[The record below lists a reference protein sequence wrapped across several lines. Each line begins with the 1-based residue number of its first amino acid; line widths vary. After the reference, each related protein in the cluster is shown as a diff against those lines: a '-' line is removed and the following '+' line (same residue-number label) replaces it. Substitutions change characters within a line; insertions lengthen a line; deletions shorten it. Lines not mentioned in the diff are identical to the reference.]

1 MKLEL
6 MLCDASAQA
15 DVLTGIWQTNYGS
28 PSVGCFLN
36 GRFQISANVIFV
48 SQSWDTV
55 VMDILLGAR
64 MYRLRGGEPA
74 ALNITVFTNVEDG
87 EFRRT
92 VLHRIIQ
99 HTRNN
104 GSAVHIALRR
114 NPGNPEEAA
123 FCSQVAQYASQL
135 LQRRKANIM
144 EQKLYELECPS
155 FDAFLQDHEKIRRT
169 ADSRSSALDF
179 AHPVDANIIRILDSP
194 LVNKAFSGLID
205 LTVDA
210 QYGLVLSTGLRVDN
224 QENELGG
231 IVRDCAKTLGINVP
245 YTVISSS
252 IAGLN
257 AKTIGTDE
265 FVYIAISSLM
275 QRMFEDNELRFVIG
289 HECGHV
295 ALGHVLY
302 HTVVN
307 ALSSFSQLIP
317 VVGPAVYQMIAWPLK
332 AWSRR
337 SEISADRAGL
347 YCCGDVNIACR
358 TLLRLEAGF
367 TSVEALDVQEY
378 IQNTN
383 DMLRHSQIGHL
394 AELFD
399 QHPIIA
405 KRMEALLVFAN
416 SEKYYRLTGKTPPAG
431 AVLYDDAELDRRTE
445 QIVSVAF

>member
-1 MKLEL
+1 
-6 MLCDASAQA
+6 
-15 DVLTGIWQTNYGS
+15 
-28 PSVGCFLN
+28 
-36 GRFQISANVIFV
+36 
-48 SQSWDTV
+48 
-55 VMDILLGAR
+55 
-64 MYRLRGGEPA
+64 
-74 ALNITVFTNVEDG
+74 
-87 EFRRT
+87 
-92 VLHRIIQ
+92 
-99 HTRNN
+99 
-104 GSAVHIALRR
+104 
-114 NPGNPEEAA
+114 
-123 FCSQVAQYASQL
+123 
-135 LQRRKANIM
+135 M

-155 FDAFLQDHEKIRRT
+155 FDAFLQGHEKIQRT
-169 ADSRSSALDF
+169 EDSRSNALEF
-179 AHPVDANIIRILDSP
+179 AHPMDVNIIRILDSP
-194 LVNKAFSGLID
+194 LVNKAFSGLVD
-205 LTVDA
+205 VTVDA

-224 QENELGG
+224 QESGLGG
-231 IVRDCAKTLGINVP
+231 IVRDCAKALGINVP

-275 QRMFEDNELRFVIG
+275 QRMFEDDELRFVIG
-289 HECGHV
+289 HECGHI

-307 ALSSFSQLIP
+307 TLSSFSQLIP
-317 VVGPAVYQMIAWPLK
+317 VVGPAVYQMTAWPLK

-367 TSVEALDVQEY
+367 TSVGAFDVQEY
-378 IQNTN
+378 IHNTN
-383 DMLRHSQIGHL
+383 DRLRHSQIGHL

-416 SEKYYRLTGKTPPAG
+416 SEKYYRLTGKTPPTSAI
-431 AVLYDDAELDRRTE
+431 LYDDAELDRRTE